1 MAEKIYLSIPD
12 TEITVS
18 RNPDIG
24 RLIKVLLREG
34 EPDRVPFYE
43 HFVDNE
49 VIEALTGRG
58 LGSEKYLDILVDFYQ
73 KLGYDY
79 VPMEVPPKLPRTNI
93 LQANDVA
100 HLSRGKRT
108 WADENRGVI
117 ETIEDFEKYP
127 WPRPEEALD
136 FSVFEGLRRKL
147 PEGMGVVGGV
157 AGGFFEHVS
166 WLMGLGKLCRAVHLD
181 RKLVEKMFSKV
192 ASLILALDEIIVRER
207 YVDALRMGDDL
218 GYKTGTFLPPKIL
231 REYVIPNYRRLADL
245 AHGKGLPFIIHS
257 CGNLYIPDETGRSVM
272 DYLVENVGIDAKHSF
287 EDNIAPVYEVK
298 KKYSGRIAV
307 LGGVDMNKL
316 VQLPEEN
323 IREYVRLII
332 KRCAPGGAYALG
344 SGNTIANYVPLQ
356 NYLAMLDEGLRNG
369 TYPIR
374 VD

>member
-1 MAEKIYLSIPD
+1 MF
-12 TEITVS
+12 

-24 RLIKVLLREG
+24 RLLKVLLREG

-49 VIEALTGRG
+49 VIEALTGKPVNKALTEGG

-73 KLGYDY
+73 RLGYDY
-79 VPMEVPPKLPRTNI
+79 VPMEVPPNLPRTNI

-100 HLSRGKRT
+100 YLSRGKRR
-108 WADENRGVI
+108 WEDENRGVI

-127 WPRPEEALD
+127 WSRPEEALD
-136 FSVFEGLRRKL
+136 FSVFERLRRKL

-192 ASLILALDEIIVRER
+192 ASLILALDEIIVREQ

-272 DYLVENVGIDAKHSF
+272 DDLVENVGIDAKHSF

-298 KKYSGRIAV
+298 EKYSGRMAV

-316 VQLPEEN
+316 VQLSEEN
-323 IREYVRLII
+323 IRKYVRLII

-374 VD
+374 VY